1 MSQLNSKYM
10 RSTCV
15 AMAAVLASYGSALLI
30 ERLAGLRLDI
40 VIWAIVLTMTLA
52 RVQRSA
58 GLADRL
64 AGFVLLPAVAVTAWG
79 IGHLMSA
86 HPGAGDGLFVV
97 AMAGSVW
104 VRRFGPR
111 AGQAGG
117 LIVSPLIAVLI
128 VGAGGPGQAGAGWVA
143 VIAVVACGWV
153 TAFSLLA
160 VRLTFTRPGARLTSA
175 GSAGSAGSWRRP
187 RSWPAST
194 RMALQLGTALA
205 AAFAVGRITWPDH
218 WAWVVL
224 TAFIVGSGAR
234 GRGDVLLKGILRVAG
249 AAAGTAAGAAIAGT
263 LGPRADVTV
272 ALMFLALAVATWL
285 REYSYAYWAAIITT
299 VLSLLYGWFGQ
310 SADALLPTRLLGILV
325 GAALGIGAS
334 WLILPV
340 RTGDVLRR
348 RSADAVA
355 AIGAVLSA
363 DPDGVAAFERSVL
376 LLDQIAPPLRA
387 QRLLLSRRRP
397 GRRYGADAIDA
408 IAGCAVP
415 VRTFAAAAPGT
426 GDKDVAALIAGVR
439 GSVTAARL
447 AIGRRPPGQ
456 PACVSFPEEADV
468 VTAALRDIERAL
480 RAVCAALTVP
490 AGGNAGGAA
499 ALGAVHD
506 GQGK

>member
-1 MSQLNSKYM
+1 MSRHSSKHL

-15 AMAAVLASYGSALLI
+15 AMAAVLASYGSALLV

-52 RVQRSA
+52 RIQRQA
-58 GLADRL
+58 GLAERL
-64 AGFVLLPAVAVTAWG
+64 AGFVLLPAVAVAAWG
-79 IGHLMSA
+79 VGHLMSWQ
-86 HPGAGDGLFVV
+86 PDAGDLLFVV

-160 VRLTFTRPGARLTSA
+160 LRLGFTEPGVRAAA
-175 GSAGSAGSWRRP
+175 G
-187 RSWPAST
+187 RSRAST
-194 RMALQLGTALA
+194 RMALQLGVALA
-205 AAFAVGRITWPDH
+205 AAFALGRITWPGH

-224 TAFIVGSGAR
+224 TAFIVCSGAR

-249 AAAGTAAGAAIAGT
+249 AAAGTAVAAAIAGT
-263 LGPRADVTV
+263 LGPRAGLTV
-272 ALMFLALAVATWL
+272 VLMFLALAAATWL
-285 REYSYAYWAAIITT
+285 REYSYAYWAGIITA

-310 SADALLPTRLLGILV
+310 SPDALLPTRLLGIML

-355 AIGAVLSA
+355 AIGAVLSE
-363 DPDGVAAFERSVL
+363 DPGALAAFERSVL

-387 QRLLLSRRRP
+387 QRLLLSRVRP
-397 GRRYGADAIDA
+397 GRRYGADAVDA
-408 IAGCAVP
+408 IAGCAAP
-415 VRTFAAAAPGT
+415 VRRFAEAAPRT
-426 GDKDVAALIAGVR
+426 AGDKDLAALIAGVR

-456 PACVSFPEEADV
+456 HGCISFPAEADV
-468 VTAALRDIERAL
+468 VTTALRDIERAL
-480 RAVCAALTVP
+480 RAVCAALTV
-490 AGGNAGGAA
+490 GNARGAA

>member
-1 MSQLNSKYM
+1 
-10 RSTCV
+10 
-15 AMAAVLASYGSALLI
+15 MAAVLAGYGSALAV

-52 RVQRSA
+52 RVQLSA

-79 IGHLMSA
+79 IGHLMSG
-86 HPGAGDGLFVV
+86 HPDVGDPLFVV

-104 VRRFGPR
+104 VRRFGAR

-143 VIAVVACGWV
+143 VIALIACGWV
-153 TAFSLLA
+153 TAFWLLA
-160 VRLTFTRPGARLTSA
+160 DRLGLTVPGVRAVTAGSGSARSA
-175 GSAGSAGSWRRP
+175 GRWRRP

-194 RMALQLGTALA
+194 RMALQLGAALG
-205 AAFAVGRITWPDH
+205 AAFVVGRITWPDH

-224 TAFIVGSGAR
+224 TAFIVCSGAR

-249 AAAGTAAGAAIAGT
+249 AAVGTAVAAGIAGT
-263 LGPRADVTV
+263 MGPRADVTV
-272 ALMFLALAVATWL
+272 VLMFLALAVATWL
-285 REYSYAYWAAIITT
+285 REYSYAYWAATITA

-310 SADALLPTRLLGILV
+310 SPDGLLPTRLLGILV
-325 GAALGIGAS
+325 GAVLGIGAS

-348 RSADAVA
+348 RSADAVT
-355 AIGAVLSA
+355 AIGAVLGG
-363 DPDGVAAFERSVL
+363 DPAAMTVFERSVL

-387 QRLLLSRRRP
+387 QRLVLSRMRP
-397 GRRYGADAIDA
+397 GGQYGADAIDA
-408 IAGCAVP
+408 IAGCVAP
-415 VRTFAAAAPGT
+415 VRLLAQAGPGT
-426 GDKDVAALIAGVR
+426 AGDKEVAALIAGVR
-439 GSVTAARL
+439 GSVTATRL
-447 AIGRRPPGQ
+447 AIGRRPGAPR
-456 PACVSFPEEADV
+456 PRVSFPAGEQPV
-468 VTAALRDIERAL
+468 IAALRDIDHAL
-480 RAVCAALTVP
+480 GAVSAAMT
-490 AGGNAGGAA
+490 GNAGGAA

-506 GQGK
+506 AQGK